1 MALAQAAIDEKI
13 AENKKN
19 NRMTDYR
26 EQLLPQLV
34 RQIEDIDLPESSITE
49 REKAL
54 KEENMKIIVDKF
66 IKILLSNLSAYLPII
81 QPTTNKGATLR
92 PEFKATSKALSLN
105 LKIIYAE
112 TNTSKNLQKELI
124 PPIIHAGTNPIVLI
138 V

>member
-1 MALAQAAIDEKI
+1 MKLVIIKI
-13 AENKKN
+13 
-19 NRMTDYR
+19 
-26 EQLLPQLV
+26 
-34 RQIEDIDLPESSITE
+34 
-49 REKAL
+49 KAL

-66 IKILLSNLSAYLPII
+66 IKILLSNLSAYFPII
-81 QPTTNKGATLR
+81 QPTTNNGATLR

>member
-1 MALAQAAIDEKI
+1 MYPKLYTLELI
-13 AENKKN
+13 
-19 NRMTDYR
+19 
-26 EQLLPQLV
+26 L
-34 RQIEDIDLPESSITE
+34 
-49 REKAL
+49 
-54 KEENMKIIVDKF
+54 DKF

-81 QPTTNKGATLR
+81 QPTTNNGATLR